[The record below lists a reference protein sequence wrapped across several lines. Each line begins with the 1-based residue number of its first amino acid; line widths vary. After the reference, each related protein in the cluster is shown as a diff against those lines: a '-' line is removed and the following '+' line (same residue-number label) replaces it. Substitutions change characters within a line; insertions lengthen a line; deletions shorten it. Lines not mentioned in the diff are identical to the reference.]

1 MLQQKI
7 EKITYTPSDG
17 GIILRTDYLDLGKT
31 LDCGQAF
38 RWEALGEGKYHGYYV
53 NRELYIS
60 EHDGGIFFENTTEDE
75 FLNVWYDYFDL
86 GTDWGEIR
94 ERLSQDPTLKLACE
108 QCEGLRILRQDPWEG
123 LIAFIISQN
132 NNIPRIKSIL
142 AKLVEHFG
150 GFPTAEALALETPD
164 SLAFLHSG
172 YRARYLI
179 DAAKMVSGGEISLEA
194 CRKMS
199 YPDAKKE
206 LMRICGVGN
215 KVADCTLLYGLGF
228 MEAFPVDVWIKRA
241 VAKYYPDGLPECT
254 KGIEGIAQLFL
265 FDYIRSEEA

>member
-1 MLQQKI
+1 MLKQKV
-7 EKITYTPSDG
+7 ENITYKSTSAGVLLKVDH
-17 GIILRTDYLDLGKT
+17 LNLGKT

-38 RWEALGEGKYHGYYV
+38 RWEAVGEGRYHGYYV

-60 EHDGGIFFENTTEDE
+60 KHDGGILFENTTEDD
-75 FLNVWYDYFDL
+75 FKNVWYGYFDL
-86 GTDWGEIR
+86 GTDWREIR
-94 ERLSQDPTLKLACE
+94 ERLSTDPTLKLACE
-108 QCEGLRILRQDPWEG
+108 KCEGLRILRQDPWEG
-123 LIAFIISQN
+123 LISFIISQN

-142 AKLVEHFG
+142 SKLVEHFG
-150 GFPTAEALALETPD
+150 GFPTAEELALETSE
-164 SLAFLHSG
+164 SLQFLHSG
-172 YRARYLI
+172 YRARYLV
-179 DAAKMVSGGEISLEA
+179 DAARMVSSGEISLEA

-206 LMRICGVGN
+206 LMRICGVGS

-265 FDYIRSEEA
+265 FDFIRSEEA

>member
-1 MLQQKI
+1 MLNQKL
-7 EKITYTPSDG
+7 ELITYES
-17 GIILRTDYLDLGKT
+17 TDVGVLLKVDHLNLAKT

-38 RWEALGEGKYHGYYV
+38 RWEAVGEGRYHGYYV

-60 EHDGGIFFENTTEDE
+60 ETDDGILFENVSVDE
-75 FLNVWYDYFDL
+75 FKNVWFDYFDL

-94 ERLSQDPTLKLACE
+94 ERLSSDPTLKAACE
-108 QCEGLRILRQDPWEG
+108 KCEGLRILRQDSWEA
-123 LIAFIISQN
+123 LVSFIISQN

-142 AKLVEHFG
+142 AKLTEHFG
-150 GFPTAEALALETPD
+150 GFPTAEQLAMETPE
-164 SLAFLHSG
+164 SLQFLHSG
-172 YRARYLI
+172 YRARYLV
-179 DAAKMVSGGEISLEA
+179 DAGKMVSSGEISLED

-206 LMRICGVGN
+206 LMRICGVGS

-241 VAKYYPDGLPECT
+241 VAKYYPDGLSECT

-265 FDYIRSEEA
+265 FDYIRGEES